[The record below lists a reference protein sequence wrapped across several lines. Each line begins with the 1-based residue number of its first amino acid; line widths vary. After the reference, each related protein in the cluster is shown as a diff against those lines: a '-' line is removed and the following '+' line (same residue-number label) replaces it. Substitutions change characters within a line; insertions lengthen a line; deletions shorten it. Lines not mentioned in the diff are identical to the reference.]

1 MFHIELRHFPH
12 TARAFNLSREEL
24 HARFVAPWLRGQVV
38 QLDSQRFAPERAK
51 LTIYEGRELQ
61 TVDLGLGRGWQNAT
75 RTGQDVTERELGAAE
90 VVARQ
95 SAPRGGI
102 GSLKDEL
109 AALCEA
115 GTVSVPQALALA
127 TGAHPT
133 ARLSERLSMA
143 ELAVWELLQEGRV
156 RLLRAGAQEEVPKQ
170 EWEAVLLAPATWLGT
185 PAQLLL
191 EGTGRGG

>member
-1 MFHIELRHFPH
+1 VFHIELRQFPH

-24 HARFVAPWLRGQVV
+24 HVRFVVPWLRGQVV

-90 VVARQ
+90 AVARK